1 MRPLKCE
8 TRMEGT
14 MSDELYHTILAW
26 VCKGDMTLKQISK
39 RLLYMVIFE
48 NLDEQEAEAAYELAS
63 LLLS

>member
-1 MRPLKCE
+1 
-8 TRMEGT
+8 